1 MKGWLQRR
9 FGCTGLRIPLPG
21 PWQVELWLAPRGAV
35 IPPHTHPHIVSR
47 LVFLAGRMGWQRGA
61 VSREFNWRD
70 FGRSFLVPPDCVHG
84 AVTLGA
90 FGLFLNLEHWLP
102 GAAKT
107 SAAVDLEMEEGM
119 NLEGRK
125 A

>member
-21 PWQVELWLAPRGAV
+21 PWQVELWLAP
-35 IPPHTHPHIVSR
+35 
-47 LVFLAGRMGWQRGA
+47 RGA

-107 SAAVDLEMEEGM
+107 SAATDLE
-119 NLEGRK
+119 LTP
-125 A
+125 